1 MANERSTTGAR
12 PAPGERIA
20 PGAGRH
26 GGPEAGPRTEPTWTE
41 REAGEVRET
50 AREAGHEMKRT
61 AREAGREV
69 KRTAREVADER
80 KHWIAERGERIAE
93 ALRRAGETLDGA
105 DEPRMGRV
113 AFRAA
118 DRVERWGDQ
127 LERRDTERLV
137 RDLESL
143 GREHTGLFMAG
154 AFVAGVAAGRFLRA
168 SPDSAGDGGSSWME
182 GEPASEREV
191 AS

>member
-12 PAPGERIA
+12 PAPGERSA
-20 PGAGRH
+20 PAAERH
-26 GGPEAGPRTEPTWTE
+26 GTPEAGRRTEPTWTE

-50 AREAGHEMKRT
+50 ARV
-61 AREAGREV
+61 AGREV

-93 ALRRAGETLDGA
+93 AFRRAGETLDGA
-105 DEPRMGRV
+105 DEPRMGRF
-113 AFRAA
+113 AFQAA

-127 LERRDTERLV
+127 LERRDTEQLV
-137 RDLESL
+137 RDLESV

-168 SPDSAGDGGSSWME
+168 SPDSAGDGGWSSME
-182 GEPASEREV
+182 DQQASQREV